1 MSAVAAAAAAAA
13 MIKLDGVPPPHA
25 AMSYSSAH
33 ISSTLILCYRLF
45 TCTETGKWTA
55 AQLVA
60 MSFMDRHMQ
69 RDGQTSPFAITPTAV
84 TASTM

>member
-1 MSAVAAAAAAAA
+1 MSAVAAAAATAA

-33 ISSTLILCYRLF
+33 ISSTLICYRLF

-60 MSFMDRHMQ
+60 MSFMDSHMQ